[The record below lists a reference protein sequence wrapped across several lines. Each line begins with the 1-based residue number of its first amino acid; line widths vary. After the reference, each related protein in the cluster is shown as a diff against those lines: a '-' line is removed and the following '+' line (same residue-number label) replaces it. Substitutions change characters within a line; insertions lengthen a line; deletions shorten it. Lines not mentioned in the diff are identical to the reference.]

1 MFEELPAGV
10 RSVCRCSSEH
20 VYFRGEKV
28 IGVWKSDVSGEEC
41 YVDALTGSGVFVP
54 EVVSRFRSAAARWRM
69 FHVSPTPCE
78 VV

>member
-1 MFEELPAGV
+1 M
-10 RSVCRCSSEH
+10 
-20 VYFRGEKV
+20 